1 MYVLCSPCILRP
13 ELRATGITKSSDLAL
28 FERVIARCKR
38 FGIEM
43 VPLPCPETLY
53 LGPDRKPGT
62 FLERLNTPAFAS
74 LMDTL
79 ELQVKEVIK
88 ERGQPLCILGVN
100 SSPTCGVTS
109 TYYGSEDEQPPK
121 RTGRGVFLA
130 RFPDIHAMD
139 VATFASYRIY
149 LAAPLFSEAE
159 RTYNAT
165 LSDLLKQHL
174 FEVFLPQEAGDDTD
188 TRVNAEQVRIFSKN
202 KDDLNRADIIV
213 AVIDGAD
220 ADSGTAWEMGYAY
233 AHNKPVIAV
242 RTDFRR
248 VGMHEQVNLMLEES
262 SKVVSSTIELLESVN
277 TPLIGKR
284 DI

>member
-1 MYVLCSPCILRP
+1 
-13 ELRATGITKSSDLAL
+13 
-28 FERVIARCKR
+28 
-38 FGIEM
+38 
-43 VPLPCPETLY
+43 LY

-62 FLERLNTPAFAS
+62 FLERLNTPAFAG
-74 LMDTL
+74 LVDTL
-79 ELQVKEVIK
+79 EQQVQDIIK

-100 SSPTCGVTS
+100 SSPTCGVTR

-130 RFPDIHAMD
+130 RFPDIRAMD
-139 VATFASYRIY
+139 VASFACYRIY

-188 TRVNAEQVRIFSKN
+188 TRMKREQTRIFSKN
-202 KDDLNRADIIV
+202 KDDLDRADIVV

-248 VGMHEQVNLMLEES
+248 IGKNEQVNLMLEES
-262 SKVVSSTIELLESVN
+262 SKIVSSTIELLESVN
-277 TPLIGKR
+277 SPFIGKR
-284 DI
+284 EV